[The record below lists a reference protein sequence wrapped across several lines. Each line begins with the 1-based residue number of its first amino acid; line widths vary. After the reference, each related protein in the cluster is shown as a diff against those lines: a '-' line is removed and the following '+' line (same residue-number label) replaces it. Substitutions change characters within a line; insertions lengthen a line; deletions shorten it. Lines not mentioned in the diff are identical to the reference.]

1 MALPEGWYLYAD
13 RTGFSVPLPDGVKP
27 SGGSSELR
35 FRWNNRL
42 LIIAQ
47 TDRPKPDPYADWQQQ
62 ERDRA
67 GDQYRNYRRIR
78 LERVDY
84 FQSAADWEFTYTTA
98 NGNAQ
103 RAVKRNFLTSDTK
116 AYSINWYT
124 SPGDWEAAKKDI
136 RLIYQGFKPGR

>member
-1 MALPEGWYLYAD
+1 LPDGWYRYTD
-13 RTGFSVPLPDGVKP
+13 RTGFSVPLPDGVKA
-27 SGGSSELR
+27 SGNSSELR

-47 TDRPKPDPYADWQQQ
+47 TDQPRPDPYVDWQQQ

-67 GDQYRNYRRIR
+67 GDQYRNYRKIR
-78 LERVDY
+78 LERIDY
-84 FQSAADWEFTYTTA
+84 FQSAADWEFTYTTG

-103 RAVKRNFLTSDTK
+103 RAVKRNFLTSDTQ

-124 SPGDWEAAKKDI
+124 SPGDWDAAKKDI
-136 RLIYQGFKPGR
+136 QLIYQGFKPRR